1 MNCYISGIIGIGL
14 LTASFATMTISK
26 DQTDYLKS
34 ILSEDI
40 ANKYTCIIEERRN
53 LYFQGLFIGLILAF
67 VLMRF
72 VKLSNTFHRITFS
85 LAIVIFTSIIYYQIM
100 PKSDYMLNHLKTKEE
115 IVAWLDVYKR
125 MKYTHIYGFI
135 LGSIAAVPISYML
148 C

>member
-26 DQTDYLKS
+26 EQTDYLKS

-40 ANKYTCIIEERRN
+40 ANKYTSIIEERRN

-67 VLMRF
+67 ILMRL

-100 PKSDYMLNHLKTKEE
+100 PKSDYMLNHLKSKEE
-115 IVAWLDVYKR
+115 ITAWLDVYKT

>member
-26 DQTDYLKS
+26 EQTDYLKS

-40 ANKYTCIIEERRN
+40 ANKYISIIKERRN
-53 LYFQGLFIGLILAF
+53 LYFQGLFIGLIFAF
-67 VLMRF
+67 ILMRL

-85 LAIVIFTSIIYYQIM
+85 LAIVIFTSIIYYQLM
-100 PKSDYMLNHLKTKEE
+100 PKSDYMLNYLKTKEE
-115 IVAWLDVYKR
+115 ISAWLDIYKT

-135 LGSIAAVPISYML
+135 LGSIAAIPISYML